1 MSKCKLTV
9 TSVEKFETA
18 CNLANVQIVERVNF
32 GEIEQVVI
40 NFKQPFQLIEL
51 GKYLMQDI
59 KKPVKKESETGKISQ
74 DELNKMTAKND
85 KKTGKK

>member
-40 NFKQPFQLIEL
+40 NFKQPSQLIEL

-59 KKPVKKESETGKISQ
+59 KKPVKKIVIEIVEPKEPETNAGKSR
-74 DELNKMTAKND
+74 
-85 KKTGKK
+85 KK